1 MSAQETRFIEPLDVL
16 FLRGNKLFGDPGSY
30 GEALIPPWPSA
41 AAGALRSRLLADA
54 GVDLAAFARGEIDH
68 PELGTPRR
76 PGSFTVTAFQLA
88 RRGADG
94 VAEPLYAPPADLVL
108 GRDSEGKPQA
118 RALTPTPLPTGEGL
132 KPSGI
137 QSSAPLPW
145 LPVLAESQRGKP
157 ESGYWLTA
165 AGWRDYLAGRVPAA
179 GHWVNANELWAI
191 DPRVGVGLDVDAR
204 RAADGKLF
212 SVQAVA
218 LFKQGDWLRR
228 QAGEGQP
235 AQADYDVGFLATV
248 RGATLP
254 ASGSLRLG
262 GDGRAAALS
271 SVEMDWPE
279 PDYAAIA
286 AAGRCRLVLTTP
298 GLFCPPLPAGE
309 PALSRVEGAL
319 WVRAGGW
326 LPTGVTRADAGGY
339 RFDLHGI
346 KGRLACAAVP
356 RAEVVS
362 GWDLAEWQPKPA
374 QRAVPAGSVYW
385 LDELETTAEALRKL
399 VECGL
404 WTEAGAEASRRAEGF
419 NRASLALWTSR

>member
-76 PGSFTVTAFQLA
+76 PGPFTVTAFQLA

-94 VAEPLYAPPADLVL
+94 TVEPLYAPPADLVL
-108 GRDSEGKPQA
+108 SRDAEGKPQA

-132 KPSGI
+132 KPSGL

-165 AGWRDYLAGRVPAA
+165 AGWRDYLAGQVPAV
-179 GHWVNANELWAI
+179 GHWVNASELWAI
-191 DPRVGVGLDVDAR
+191 DPRVGVGLDADAR

-218 LFKQGDWLRR
+218 MRPGI
-228 QAGEGQP
+228 
-235 AQADYDVGFLATV
+235 GFLARV
-248 RGATLP
+248 AGAALP
-254 ASGSLRLG
+254 RNGSLRLG
-262 GDGRAAALS
+262 GDGRAAALT

-298 GLFCPPLPAGE
+298 GLFCPPLPAGR
-309 PALSRVEGAL
+309 AKRGGRSRLG
-319 WVRAGGW
+319 VRAGGW
-326 LPTGVTRADAGGY
+326 LPTGVTRADDGGY
-339 RFDLHGI
+339 RFDLHGL
-346 KGRLACAAVP
+346 KGRLVCAAVP

-374 QRAVPAGSVYW
+374 QRAAPVGSVYW
-385 LDELETTAEALRKL
+385 LDGLETTAEALRKL
-399 VECGL
+399 LEKGL
-404 WTEAGAEASRRAEGF
+404 WPDSGANSARRAEGF
-419 NRASLALWTSR
+419 NRLGIAAWGQGGPA

>member
-1 MSAQETRFIEPLDVL
+1 MSARETRFIEPLDVL
-16 FLRGNKLFGDPGSY
+16 FLRGNKLFGDPGSH

-54 GVDLAAFARGEIDH
+54 GVDLAAFARGEIEH

-76 PGSFTVTAFQLA
+76 PGPFTVTAFQLA

-94 VAEPLYAPPADLVL
+94 AVEPLYAPPADLVL
-108 GRDSEGKPQA
+108 SRDVGGKSQV

-132 KPSGI
+132 KPGGI
-137 QSSAPLPW
+137 LSSAPLPW

-165 AGWRDYLAGRVPAA
+165 AGWRDYLAGQVPAA
-179 GHWVNANELWAI
+179 GHWVNASELWSI
-191 DPRVGVGLDVDAR
+191 DPRIGVGLDADAR

-218 LFKQGDWLRR
+218 MRPGI
-228 QAGEGQP
+228 
-235 AQADYDVGFLATV
+235 GFLALV
-248 RGATLP
+248 AGSALP
-254 ASGSLRLG
+254 RTGTLRLG

-271 SVEMDWPE
+271 SVEAAWHE

-286 AAGRCRLVLTTP
+286 AASRCRLVLTTP
-298 GLFCPPLPAGE
+298 GLFASLPAGE
-309 PALSRVEGAL
+309 PVLSRVEGAPGA
-319 WVRAGGW
+319 RAGGW
-326 LPTGVTRADAGGY
+326 LPTGVTRADDGGY
-339 RFDLHGI
+339 HFDLNGVH
-346 KGRLACAAVP
+346 GRLVCAAVP

-374 QRAVPAGSVYW
+374 QRAAPAGSVYW
-385 LDELETTAEALRKL
+385 LDGLETTPEALRKL
-399 VECGL
+399 VEKGL
-404 WTEAGAEASRRAEGF
+404 WPDSGADSARRAEGF
-419 NRASLALWTSR
+419 NRLGIAAWGQGGPA